1 MCREELHQL
10 VDTLPEAALEPA
22 EKSLRYFQKWPPIA
36 PPEIERIG
44 QERKERML
52 RSMPPGTSGKS
63 MGGASY
69 TVGCGGRVQGRLS
82 FSHSEEGGPVMETHH
97 FHQGHEITIIERL
110 RTSDDGKML
119 IYANEIAGP
128 NGKTQGQEV
137 KFEIG

>member
-1 MCREELHQL
+1 MSRQELHRL
-10 VDTLPEAALEPA
+10 VDTLSEAALEPA

-52 RSMPPGTSGKS
+52 RSMPPGTSGKG

-82 FSHSEEGGPVMETHH
+82 FSHSEKGGPVVETHH
-97 FHQGHEITIIERL
+97 FHQGHEITITERL
-110 RTSDDGKML
+110 RMDDDGRML
-119 IYANEIAGP
+119 VYANEIVGP
-128 NGKTQGQEV
+128 KGKTQSHEITFEV
-137 KFEIG
+137 G